1 MTDLKSGYFVTKP
14 IALKLNLTTMIFIN
28 PKTDYAFKKIFG
40 SSESKEILISFL
52 NALIYE
58 GNPTIQDLEIIN
70 QNLPI
75 QVENLKDTYLDVTAK
90 LDDGT
95 LVIIKN
101 LVLNVQYS
109 GNRVLYNAATTYAF
123 QLQRGEGYRMLKPLI
138 ALTITDFEMFRNSP
152 NLISRFVYKEV
163 KSNLNYP
170 EDAMNLV
177 FIELPKSHKE
187 ASQLETLTDKWI
199 YFMKYARIL
208 SEVPETIDSV
218 PEIHKA
224 FDLANQARLSREEVE
239 VLERRE
245 QFIHDQQG
253 VIIKAV
259 EEARQAARQER
270 IRKET
275 LAIAQQLLS
284 QLDNATLSQV
294 TGLSVEDVQ
303 NLRGDS

>member
-1 MTDLKSGYFVTKP
+1 
-14 IALKLNLTTMIFIN
+14 MIFIN

-58 GNPTIQDLEIIN
+58 GNPTIQELEIIN
-70 QNLPI
+70 QNLPR
-75 QVENLKDTYLDVTAK
+75 QLESLKDTYLDVTAK

-95 LVIIKN
+95 LVIIEI

-177 FIELPKSHKE
+177 FIELPKFHKE

-275 LAIAQQLLS
+275 LVIARQLLS
-284 QLDNATLSQV
+284 QLDNATIAQV

-303 NLRGDS
+303 NLRSTNS

>member
-1 MTDLKSGYFVTKP
+1 
-14 IALKLNLTTMIFIN
+14 MIFIN

-58 GNPTIQDLEIIN
+58 GNSTIEDLEIIN
-70 QNLPI
+70 QNLPR
-75 QVENLKDTYLDVTAK
+75 QLAGLKDTYLDVTAK

-95 LVIIKN
+95 LVIIEI

-163 KSNLNYP
+163 ESNLNYP
-170 EDAMNLV
+170 EDAINLV
-177 FIELPKSHKE
+177 FIELPKFHKE
-187 ASQLETLTDKWI
+187 ASQLETLTDQWI

-239 VLERRE
+239 VYERKE

-253 VIIKAV
+253 AIIKAV

-275 LAIAQQLLS
+275 LAIARKLLS
-284 QLDNATLSQV
+284 HLDDETISQV
-294 TGLSVEDVQ
+294 TGLTVEDVQ

>member
-1 MTDLKSGYFVTKP
+1 
-14 IALKLNLTTMIFIN
+14 MIFIN

-58 GNPTIQDLEIIN
+58 SNPTIEDLEIIN
-70 QNLPI
+70 PNLPPK
-75 QVENLKDTYLDVTAK
+75 VENLKDTYLDVTAK

-95 LVIIKN
+95 LVIIEI

-163 KSNLNYP
+163 ESNLNYP

-177 FIELPKSHKE
+177 FIELPKFHKE

-239 VLERRE
+239 VYERKE

-253 VIIKAV
+253 AIIKAV

-275 LAIAQQLLS
+275 LAIARQLLS
-284 QLDNATLSQV
+284 QLDNATIAQV
-294 TGLSVEDVQ
+294 TGLSVDDVQ

>member
-1 MTDLKSGYFVTKP
+1 
-14 IALKLNLTTMIFIN
+14 MIFIN
-28 PKTDYAFKKIFG
+28 PKTDYAFFKKIFA

-70 QNLPI
+70 QNLPR
-75 QVENLKDTYLDVTAK
+75 QLESLKDTYLDVTAK

-95 LVIIKN
+95 LVIIEI

-177 FIELPKSHKE
+177 FIELPKFHKE

-275 LAIAQQLLS
+275 LAIARQLLS
-284 QLDNATLSQV
+284 QLDNATIAQV

-303 NLRGDS
+303 KLRSTNS

>member
-1 MTDLKSGYFVTKP
+1 
-14 IALKLNLTTMIFIN
+14 MIFIN
-28 PKTDYAFKKIFG
+28 PKTKYAFKKIFG

-58 GNPTIQDLEIIN
+58 GNSTIEDLEIIN
-70 QNLPI
+70 PNLPR
-75 QVENLKDTYLDVTAK
+75 QLADLKDTYLDVTAK

-95 LVIIKN
+95 LVIIEI

-163 KSNLNYP
+163 ESNLNYP

-177 FIELPKSHKE
+177 FIELPKFHKE

-199 YFMKYARIL
+199 YFMKYARML

-239 VLERRE
+239 VYERKE

-253 VIIKAV
+253 AIIKAV
-259 EEARQAARQER
+259 EEARQAGIQAAREQ
-270 IRKET
+270 RKREET

-284 QLDNATLSQV
+284 QLDNGAKIHSL
-294 TGLSVEDVQ
+294 
-303 NLRGDS
+303 N

>member
-1 MTDLKSGYFVTKP
+1 
-14 IALKLNLTTMIFIN
+14 MIFIN

-58 GNPTIQDLEIIN
+58 GNSTIEDLEIIN
-70 QNLPI
+70 PNLPPKL
-75 QVENLKDTYLDVTAK
+75 EGLKDTYLNVTAK
-90 LDDGT
+90 LDDGS
-95 LVIIKN
+95 LVIIEI

-109 GNRVLYNAATTYAF
+109 GNRVLYNAAKTYAF
-123 QLQRGEGYRMLKPLI
+123 QLQKGEGYRMLKPLI

-170 EDAMNLV
+170 ENDMNLV
-177 FIELPKSHKE
+177 FVELPKFSKE

-208 SEVPETIDSV
+208 SEVPETMDSV

-224 FDLANQARLSREEVE
+224 FDLANEARLSREEVE
-239 VLERRE
+239 ALERRE

-253 VIIKAV
+253 AIIKAF
-259 EEARQAARQER
+259 EEARQAGIQEAREER
-270 IRKET
+270 KREET
-275 LAIAQQLLS
+275 LAIARKLIS
-284 QLDNATLSQV
+284 QLDNATIGQV
-294 TGLSVEDVQ
+294 TGISVEEVQ
-303 NLRGDS
+303 NLREAKLSRSRSVPEG

>member
-1 MTDLKSGYFVTKP
+1 
-14 IALKLNLTTMIFIN
+14 MIFIN

-40 SSESKEILISFL
+40 SSESKDILISFL

-70 QNLPI
+70 QNLPR
-75 QVENLKDTYLDVTAK
+75 QLESLKDTYLNVTAK
-90 LDDGT
+90 LDDGS
-95 LVIIKN
+95 LVIIEI

-177 FIELPKSHKE
+177 FIELPKFHKE

-253 VIIKAV
+253 AIIKAF
-259 EEARQAARQER
+259 EEARQAGIQEAREER
-270 IRKET
+270 KREET

>member
-1 MTDLKSGYFVTKP
+1 MT
-14 IALKLNLTTMIFIN
+14 FIN
-28 PKTDYAFKKIFG
+28 PKIDYAFKKIFG
-40 SSESKEILISFL
+40 SSESTDILISFL

-58 GNPTIQDLEIIN
+58 GNPTIEDLEIIN
-70 QNLPI
+70 QNLP
-75 QVENLKDTYLDVTAK
+75 QLEGLKDTYLDVTAK

-95 LVIIKN
+95 LVIIEI

-170 EDAMNLV
+170 ENAMNLV
-177 FIELPKSHKE
+177 FVELPKFHKE
-187 ASQLETLTDKWI
+187 ASKLETLTDKWI
-199 YFMKYARIL
+199 YFMKYARSL
-208 SEVPETIDSV
+208 SEVPETMNSV

-224 FDLANQARLSREEVE
+224 FDLANEARLSREEVE
-239 VLERRE
+239 TLERRE

-253 VIIKAV
+253 AIIKAF
-259 EEARQAARQER
+259 EEARQAGIQEARQER
-270 IRKET
+270 KREET
-275 LAIAQQLLS
+275 LAIAQKLLS
-284 QLDNATLSQV
+284 QLDNAMISQA
-294 TGLSVEDVQ
+294 TGLTVEDVQ

>member
-1 MTDLKSGYFVTKP
+1 
-14 IALKLNLTTMIFIN
+14 MIFIN
-28 PKTDYAFKKIFG
+28 PKTKYAFKKIFG

-58 GNPTIQDLEIIN
+58 GNSTIEDLEIIN
-70 QNLPI
+70 PNLPR
-75 QVENLKDTYLDVTAK
+75 QLADLKDTYLDVTAK

-95 LVIIKN
+95 LVIIEI

-163 KSNLNYP
+163 ESNLNYP

-177 FIELPKSHKE
+177 FIELPKFHKE

-199 YFMKYARIL
+199 YFMKYARML

-239 VLERRE
+239 VYERKE

-253 VIIKAV
+253 AIIKAV
-259 EEARQAARQER
+259 EEARQAGIQAAREQ
-270 IRKET
+270 RKREET

-284 QLDNATLSQV
+284 QLDNGAIAQV
-294 TGLSVEDVQ
+294 TGLTVEDVQ

>member
-1 MTDLKSGYFVTKP
+1 
-14 IALKLNLTTMIFIN
+14 MIFIN
-28 PKTDYAFKKIFG
+28 PKTDYAFTKIFA

-70 QNLPI
+70 QNLPR
-75 QVENLKDTYLDVTAK
+75 QLESLKDTYLDVTAK

-95 LVIIKN
+95 LVIIEI

-177 FIELPKSHKE
+177 FIELPKFHKE

-275 LAIAQQLLS
+275 LAIARQLIS
-284 QLDNATLSQV
+284 QLDNAMISQV
-294 TGLSVEDVQ
+294 TGLSVEEVQ
-303 NLRGDS
+303 NLRSTNS

>member
-1 MTDLKSGYFVTKP
+1 
-14 IALKLNLTTMIFIN
+14 MIFIN

-40 SSESKEILISFL
+40 SSESTDILISFL

-58 GNPTIQDLEIIN
+58 GNPTIEDLEIIN
-70 QNLPI
+70 QNLP
-75 QVENLKDTYLDVTAK
+75 QLEGLKDTYLDVTAK

-95 LVIIKN
+95 LVIIEI

-170 EDAMNLV
+170 ENAMNLV
-177 FIELPKSHKE
+177 FVELPKFHKE
-187 ASQLETLTDKWI
+187 ASKLETLTDKWI
-199 YFMKYARIL
+199 YFMKYARSL
-208 SEVPETIDSV
+208 SEVPETMNSV

-224 FDLANQARLSREEVE
+224 FDLANEARLSREEVE
-239 VLERRE
+239 TLERRE

-253 VIIKAV
+253 AIIKAF
-259 EEARQAARQER
+259 EEARQAGIQEARQER
-270 IRKET
+270 KREET
-275 LAIAQQLLS
+275 LAIAQKLLS
-284 QLDNATLSQV
+284 QLDNAMISQA
-294 TGLSVEDVQ
+294 TGLTVEDVQ

>member
-1 MTDLKSGYFVTKP
+1 
-14 IALKLNLTTMIFIN
+14 MIFIN
-28 PKTDYAFKKIFG
+28 PKTNYAFKKIFG

-58 GNPTIQDLEIIN
+58 GNSTIQDLEIIN
-70 QNLPI
+70 QNLPR
-75 QVENLKDTYLDVTAK
+75 QLESLKDTYLDVTAK

-95 LVIIKN
+95 LVIIEI

-170 EDAMNLV
+170 EDAINLV
-177 FIELPKSHKE
+177 FIELPKFHKE

-199 YFMKYARIL
+199 YFMKYARML

-239 VLERRE
+239 VYERKE

-253 VIIKAV
+253 AIIKAV

-275 LAIAQQLLS
+275 LAIARQLLS
-284 QLDNATLSQV
+284 HLDDETISQT
-294 TGLSVEDVQ
+294 TGLSLEDVR